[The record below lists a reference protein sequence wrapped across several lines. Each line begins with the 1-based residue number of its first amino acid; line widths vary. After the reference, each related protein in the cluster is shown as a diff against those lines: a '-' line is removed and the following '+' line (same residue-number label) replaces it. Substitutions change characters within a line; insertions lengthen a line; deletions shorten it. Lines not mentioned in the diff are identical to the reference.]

1 MFYAL
6 SDGCIDLTSFSAV
19 DLFCG
24 SGGLSLGAQNAG
36 AEIILGVDHDTN
48 ALGTFRENFG
58 ETKAKGFDLSS
69 SVEELCE
76 VLPNH
81 NILLAGPPC
90 QSFSTSNQRTRTDD
104 NPLNNLLF
112 VPADVAA
119 RVQPEAVVVEN
130 VHGLG
135 IGSRQKY
142 LEKLVGKLKRSGYSV
157 SIETISGDRVG
168 LPQNRTRLFIIGLK
182 KPGFHLRLDQLE
194 QATVHDAISDLPAL
208 ENGAC
213 IDIMPYGSVA
223 LSEYAKSLRKF
234 KQECSGHLVTR
245 NASKIIERYSHV
257 PQGGNWKSIPLSLMA
272 EYEDVSRCHT
282 GIYHRLTLDKPAK
295 VVGNFR
301 KNMLIHPT
309 QNRGLSIREAA
320 RLQSFPDGYR
330 FVGSIGKRQ
339 QQVGNAV
346 PPLMAEA
353 VVKSIIRHL
362 DD

>member
-1 MFYAL
+1 M
-6 SDGCIDLTSFSAV
+6 TSYSAV

-36 AEIILGVDHDTN
+36 AEIALGVDHDVN

-58 ETKAKGFDLSS
+58 MKKAKGFDLSS
-69 SVEELCE
+69 SVENLCE
-76 VLPNH
+76 TLPSH
-81 NILLAGPPC
+81 KILLSGPPC

-119 RVQPEAVVVEN
+119 RLQPEAVVVEN

-142 LEKLVGKLKRSGYSV
+142 LEKLVSKLERSGYSV
-157 SIETISGDRVG
+157 SIETISGDKVG

-182 KPGFHLRLDQLE
+182 KPGFRLGLNQLE
-194 QATVHDAISDLPAL
+194 QATVSSAISDLPLL
-208 ENGAC
+208 ENGAN
-213 IDIMPYGSVA
+213 IDVMPYGSA
-223 LSEYAKSLRKF
+223 AQSEYAISLRKLN
-234 KQECSGHLVTR
+234 QDCSGHLVTK
-245 NASKIIERYSHV
+245 NASKIVERYSHV
-257 PQGGNWKSIPLSLMA
+257 PQGGNWKSIPLALMA

-282 GIYHRLTLDKPAK
+282 GIYHRLISNKPAK

-309 QNRGLSIREAA
+309 QDRGLSIREAA
-320 RLQSFPDGYR
+320 RLQSFPDDYN

-362 DD
+362 ED

>member
-1 MFYAL
+1 MK
-6 SDGCIDLTSFSAV
+6 LTDFSVV

-36 AEIILGVDHDTN
+36 AKVVFGVDHDKN

-58 ETKAKGFDLSS
+58 SERAKTLDLSS
-69 SVEELCE
+69 PAEELSE
-76 VLPNH
+76 KLPNH
-81 NILLAGPPC
+81 RILLAGPPC

-112 VPADVAA
+112 VPAEIAA
-119 RVQPEAVVVEN
+119 IVQPEAVVVEN

-142 LEKLVGKLKRSGYSV
+142 LDELVRKLEKSGYSV
-157 SIETISGDRVG
+157 SVETIGGSKVG

-182 KPGFHLRLDQLE
+182 KPGFSLDLVQRE
-194 QATVHDAISDLPAL
+194 QATVSDAISDLPVL
-208 ENGAC
+208 ENGASV
-213 IDIMPYGSVA
+213 DVLPYGTTA
-223 LSEYAKSLRKF
+223 KSEYALSLRKH
-234 KQECSGHLVTR
+234 KQDCSGHLVTR

-257 PQGGNWKSIPLSLMA
+257 PQGGNWRSIPISLMS

-282 GIYHRLTLDKPAK
+282 GIYHRLISNRPAK

-320 RLQSFPDGYR
+320 RLQSFPDDYN
-330 FVGSIGKRQ
+330 FIGSIGKRQ

>member
-1 MFYAL
+1 
-6 SDGCIDLTSFSAV
+6 V

-36 AEIILGVDHDTN
+36 AKIVFGVDHDKN

-58 ETKAKGFDLSS
+58 SERTKALDLSS
-69 SVEELCE
+69 PTRELCE
-76 VLPNH
+76 KLPDH
-81 NILLAGPPC
+81 RILLAGPPC

-112 VPADVAA
+112 VPAEIAA
-119 RVQPEAVVVEN
+119 IVQPEAVVVEN

-142 LEKLVGKLKRSGYSV
+142 LAELVRKLEVSGYSV
-157 SIETISGDRVG
+157 SVETISGNKVG
-168 LPQNRTRLFIIGLK
+168 LPQNRTRLFIIGLRK
-182 KPGFHLRLDQLE
+182 TGFSLDLE
-194 QATVHDAISDLPAL
+194 QRVQSTVSDAISDLPAL
-208 ENGAC
+208 ENGAS
-213 IDIMPYGSVA
+213 IDVMPYGFTA
-223 LSEYAKSLRKF
+223 KSEYALSLRKHR
-234 KQECSGHLVTR
+234 QDCSGHLVTR
-245 NASKIIERYSHV
+245 NAPKIIERYSHV
-257 PQGGNWKSIPLSLMA
+257 PQGGNWRSIPLSLMG

-282 GIYHRLTLDKPAK
+282 GIYHRLTSNRPAK

-309 QNRGLSIREAA
+309 QDRGLSIREAA
-320 RLQSFPDGYR
+320 RLQSFPDGYN

-353 VVKSIIRHL
+353 VIKSIIRHL